1 MFLRWCIHSISSRVS
16 TKQPSKRGKSYRCK
30 VWMSPIEVGK
40 IIPVRQSVSS
50 APSRQVSPSRR
61 LISPCLRRRKISKC
75 WGNRGLR
82 ACINVNCMYW
92 EETCRH
98 FGWFFGRGRYI
109 NRLHI
114 FRFIIKF
121 GYNACCHSLKER
133 AQESIEHRAGLN
145 LSRHLQTVRAITI
158 SGYGYRFRALW
169 LGEIKTKTKQIWP
182 RGAGNKKK
190 LIFFF
195 FCGGHVVM
203 R

>member
-1 MFLRWCIHSISSRVS
+1 MVYLYQSIGVSDVAQLSSRLS

-61 LISPCLRRRKISKC
+61 LISPCLGRRKISKC

-98 FGWFFGRGRYI
+98 FGWFCGRGRR
-109 NRLHI
+109 NI
-114 FRFIIKF
+114 FQDLKTAMLKARMNELKGTKF
-121 GYNACCHSLKER
+121 HDILPLMLKRQNFTSR
-133 AQESIEHRAGLN
+133 ARN
-145 LSRHLQTVRAITI
+145 
-158 SGYGYRFRALW
+158 
-169 LGEIKTKTKQIWP
+169 
-182 RGAGNKKK
+182 
-190 LIFFF
+190 
-195 FCGGHVVM
+195 
-203 R
+203 